1 MNRENFSPSARR
13 RAFTL
18 IELVVVVG
26 ILSLLLVVTVPRV
39 GALYDRQLVEQ
50 QVRLLEKDL
59 IWLRAEA
66 QRSGEKASFARCEGG
81 YRLTVRDANGEQM
94 QTKALVSERLRLQAN
109 SLTGQIVF
117 EPRGTAYDKC
127 TLTVRCGEQARTIVV
142 SNLGRIRVGV
152 AS

>member
-18 IELVVVVG
+18 IELVVVLG

-39 GALYDRQLVEQ
+39 GALYDRQL
-50 QVRLLEKDL
+50 
-59 IWLRAEA
+59 
-66 QRSGEKASFARCEGG
+66 RCEGG
-81 YRLTVRDANGEQM
+81 YRLTVRDANGEQT
-94 QTKALVSERLRLQAN
+94 QIKALVSERLRLQAN

-127 TLTVRCGEQARTIVV
+127 TLTVRCGEQARTLVV

>member
-1 MNRENFSPSARR
+1 MRTANS
-13 RAFTL
+13 
-18 IELVVVVG
+18 
-26 ILSLLLVVTVPRV
+26 
-39 GALYDRQLVEQ
+39 EQ
-50 QVRLLEKDL
+50 
-59 IWLRAEA
+59 
-66 QRSGEKASFARCEGG
+66 
-81 YRLTVRDANGEQM
+81 T

-127 TLTVRCGEQARTIVV
+127 TLTVRCGEQARTLVV